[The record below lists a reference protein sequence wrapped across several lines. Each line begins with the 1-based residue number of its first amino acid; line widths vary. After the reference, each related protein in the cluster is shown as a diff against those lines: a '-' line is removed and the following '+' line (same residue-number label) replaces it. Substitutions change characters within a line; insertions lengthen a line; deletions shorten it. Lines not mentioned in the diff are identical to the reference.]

1 MFITT
6 TSKELDDKKIGQ
18 LDIILIT
25 GDAYIDSPFSGVS
38 VIARVLE
45 KEGYLVGIIG
55 QPDVNSPK
63 DITRL
68 GEPRLFWGVTA
79 GCIDSM
85 VSNYTALKKKRSDDD
100 YTPGGINNKRPDR
113 ACMAYTNL
121 IRKHFKNTRPIVLG
135 GLEASLRR
143 LSHYDYWNNK
153 VRKSLL
159 LDAKADILVYG
170 MGERSIIQIAYALSK
185 EEPHTHIRGI
195 CYPSNQLP
203 TNVDDYIELDDFN
216 TVQGNKEA
224 FTKFFKIFYE
234 NNDPVNAKG
243 LFQKFDNRYVIQNPP
258 SEYLET
264 DELDEIYKLPFENDA
279 HPYYKDM
286 GNIKAMET
294 IKFSIS
300 THRGCYGECNFCS
313 IAVHQ
318 GRRIRSRSE
327 KSIVNEAKSFLKNND
342 FKGRISN
349 VGAATANMYMVDCT
363 IKEKH
368 GACKNKRCM
377 FPSICK
383 DLPLSHETQINLL
396 NNLQCMPGIKQ
407 AIVASGVRYDMI
419 MADKKFGDIYLEK
432 LIKKHVSGQMK
443 IAPEHT
449 SQSVLEL
456 MGKPNA
462 TVLKDFKNKFYN
474 MTNKLNN
481 KMFLTYY
488 FIAAYPGCSYKEMHD
503 LKRFVSSE
511 LHLNPQQ
518 VQIFTPLPS
527 TWAAVMYYTETNP
540 FNNENLYVAKDPVQK
555 RKQKDILTQS
565 FRN

>member
-1 MFITT
+1 
-6 TSKELDDKKIGQ
+6 
-18 LDIILIT
+18 
-25 GDAYIDSPFSGVS
+25 
-38 VIARVLE
+38 
-45 KEGYLVGIIG
+45 
-55 QPDVNSPK
+55 
-63 DITRL
+63 
-68 GEPRLFWGVTA
+68 
-79 GCIDSM
+79 
-85 VSNYTALKKKRSDDD
+85 
-100 YTPGGINNKRPDR
+100 
-113 ACMAYTNL
+113 MAYTNL
-121 IRKHFKNTRPIVLG
+121 IRKHFKNTKPIVLG
-135 GLEASLRR
+135 GVEASLRR

-170 MGERSIIQIAYALSK
+170 MGERSIVQIANAISQEKSYADIK
-185 EEPHTHIRGI
+185 GI
-195 CYPSNQLP
+195 CYVSNQPP
-203 TNVDDYIELDDFN
+203 THAYYIELQNFDIVKSDKN
-216 TVQGNKEA
+216 A
-224 FTKFFKIFYE
+224 FTEFFKVFYD

-243 LFQKFDNRYVIQNPP
+243 LYQKFDTRYVIQNPP
-258 SEYLET
+258 ADYLET
-264 DELDEIYKLPFENDA
+264 DELDEIYKLPFENDV
-279 HPYYKDM
+279 HPYYKSM
-286 GNIKAMET
+286 GSVKAMET
-294 IKFSIS
+294 IQFSIS

-327 KSIVNEAKSFLKNND
+327 NSIIGEAKSFLTNKK

-349 VGAATANMYMVDCT
+349 VGAATANMYMIDCT
-363 IKEKH
+363 VKEKH

-377 FPSICK
+377 YPTMCK
-383 DLPLSHETQINLL
+383 DLPVSHKRQIELL
-396 NNLQCMPGIKQ
+396 NDLQNIPGVKQ

-419 MADKKFGDIYLEK
+419 MDDKDFGDEYLEN

-462 TVLKDFKNKFYN
+462 KVLKDFKNRFYN
-474 MTNKLNN
+474 ITRQLNN

-503 LKRFVSSE
+503 LKRFVSGE
-511 LHLNPQQ
+511 LRLNPQQ

-540 FNNENLYVAKDPVQK
+540 FNNQKLYVAKDPVQK
-555 RKQKDILTQS
+555 RKQKDILTEGFKKS
-565 FRN
+565 

>member
-1 MFITT
+1 MFIST
-6 TSKELDDKKIGQ
+6 TSRELIQRNISQ

-25 GDAYIDSPFSGVS
+25 GDAYIYSPFSGVS

-45 KEGYLVGIIG
+45 KEGYDVGIIG
-55 QPDVNSPK
+55 QPDVSSPK

-85 VSNYTALKKKRSDDD
+85 VSNYTALRKKRSDDD

-121 IRKHFKNTRPIVLG
+121 IRQHFKNTKPIVLG

-170 MGERSIIQIAYALSK
+170 MGEKSVIQIADALSK
-185 EEPHTHIRGI
+185 EKPYTHIRGI
-195 CYPSNQLP
+195 CYISNHPP

-216 TVQGNKEA
+216 TIQGNKEA
-224 FTKFFKIFYE
+224 FIKFFKIFYE

-243 LFQKFDNRYVIQNPP
+243 LFQKFENRYVIQNTP
-258 SEYLET
+258 SKYLET
-264 DELDEIYKLPFENDA
+264 DELDKIYKLPFENDA
-279 HPYYKDM
+279 HPYYKNM
-286 GNIKAMET
+286 GEIKAMET

-327 KSIVNEAKSFLKNND
+327 KSIINEAKSFIKNKS

-349 VGAATANMYMVDCT
+349 VGAATANMYMIDCT
-363 IKEKH
+363 IKEKY

-377 FPSICK
+377 YPSICK
-383 DLPLSHETQINLL
+383 DLPVSHEKQINLL
-396 NNLQCMPGIKQ
+396 NNLQTIPGMKQ
-407 AIVASGVRYDMI
+407 AVVASGVRYDMI
-419 MADKKFGDIYLEK
+419 MTDKTFGDIYLEK
-432 LIKKHVSGQMK
+432 LIRTHVSGQMK

-474 MTNKLNN
+474 MAKNINN

-503 LKRFVSSE
+503 LKKFVSDE
-511 LHLNPQQ
+511 LHLNPKQ

-540 FNNENLYVAKDPVQK
+540 FNNEKLYVAKDPVQK
-555 RKQKDILTQS
+555 RKQKNILTQ
-565 FRN
+565 R